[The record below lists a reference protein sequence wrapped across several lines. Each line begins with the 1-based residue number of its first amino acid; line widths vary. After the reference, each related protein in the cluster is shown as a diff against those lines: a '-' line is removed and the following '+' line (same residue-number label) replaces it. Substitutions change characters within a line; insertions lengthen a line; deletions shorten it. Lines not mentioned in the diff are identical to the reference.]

1 MFWEISTW
9 QNKTNKIIKLPTSI
23 IIIPSH
29 KGGHPLIIENK
40 FLIELETLDVY
51 NKQFHVLLTRWIK
64 QVKVKG
70 VTGFIQTS

>member
-1 MFWEISTW
+1 
-9 QNKTNKIIKLPTSI
+9 
-23 IIIPSH
+23 
-29 KGGHPLIIENK
+29 
-40 FLIELETLDVY
+40 LETLDVY